1 MAYVQNKEL
10 KTRIALKYDSYA
22 AWTTNNPVLLK
33 GEVAIATIDSG
44 ASVATKAGR
53 EMQDLPNVVLKVGNG
68 SAHYNDLPFVSA
80 LAADVYDWAK
90 AAVKPSYAAT
100 EITGLKEYVE
110 GISDIDT
117 DTQYRIVPV
126 EGAVYK
132 YQLESKSLTGEWTP
146 VAENGL
152 IDISAANTR
161 LTAVEDILAKAGLGA
176 DGKDVASMIQA
187 AIQALDSE
195 KSQAAGA
202 DGLALSISQVDGVIT
217 GISGSIAA
225 ETYDA
230 YGAAKAVQGETTHTV
245 AEAYAL
251 ADAAQTADE
260 VAAAVQAEANARD
273 AAIKALDFAG
283 VSGSQAAG
291 TSVSFVSSVSEAD
304 GIVSA
309 SLGTLKFAGTY
320 NPSEIKEEANYIATM
335 KNVTDAVA
343 NLAGAM
349 HFEGVVAFN
358 PADYVKET
366 HGEYAAGDV
375 VMFAGGEEGQY
386 IEYVFD
392 GTKFIQLGDE
402 SLAGRLIAA
411 LDMPQMNVA
420 AGETVKFI
428 AQNDGKVSAEK
439 QSIQITEA
447 QVDGLVDDLAAKAT
461 NADLEAAG
469 RKITALEE
477 AVKDIA
483 GVEGDGS
490 TIVSIPKQIENAINN
505 LDKADTAVEGQ
516 YVSAVSEADGIIT
529 VTRAALPTIPNV
541 EVAQGDVTPESG
553 EVAVVTGVE
562 VDANN
567 KHKLNVARSTAITA
581 AAVNAKIQALGS
593 SVTATTGSVLTG
605 VTQANGV
612 LTGKTEVALADVAFS
627 GNVKDLVQTA
637 ETYVLF
643 NCGTSSDVI

>member
-22 AWTTNNPVLLK
+22 NWRTNNPVLLK
-33 GEVAIATIDSG
+33 GEVAIATVETGDTDQSF
-44 ASVATKAGR
+44 TN
-53 EMQDLPNVVLKVGNG
+53 LPNTVIKVGNG
-68 SAHYNDLPFVSA
+68 SAHYNDLPFLSA
-80 LAADVYDWAK
+80 LAADVHSWAK
-90 AAVKPSYAAT
+90 AAVKPSYEAK
-100 EITGLKEYVE
+100 EIVGLQDYIEK
-110 GISDIDT
+110 ISDIDT

-126 EGAVYK
+126 EGATYK
-132 YQLESKSLTGEWTP
+132 YQLESKSLTGAWTP

-152 IDISAANTR
+152 IDISDADKR
-161 LTAVEDILAKAGLGA
+161 LDNVEAILAKAGLGA
-176 DGKDVASMIQA
+176 DGKDVAAMIA
-187 AIQALDSE
+187 EAIAGLDSE

-202 DGLALSISQVDGVIT
+202 DGLALNVKIENGLLTSV
-217 GISGSIAA
+217 SGSIAA
-225 ETYDA
+225 NTYDA

-273 AAIKALDFAG
+273 AAIKALDYAAYEAG
-283 VSGSQAAG
+283 SATGA
-291 TSVSFVSSVSEAD
+291 TISFVGEISETD
-304 GIVSA
+304 GIIA
-309 SLGTLKFAGTY
+309 ATKRDLKFQTAY
-320 NPSEIKEEANYIATM
+320 DPENNKAATM
-335 KNVTDAVA
+335 ADVTSAVA
-343 NLAGAM
+343 DLNGAM
-349 HFEGVVAFN
+349 HFEGVVTFN

-375 VMFAGGEEGQY
+375 VMFAGGETGQY

-411 LDMPQMNVA
+411 LDMTQMDVA
-420 AGETVKFI
+420 AGETIKFI

-447 QVDGLVDDLAAKAT
+447 QVTGLVDDLAAKAT

-477 AVKDIA
+477 AVKDIT
-483 GVEGDGS
+483 GIEGDGE
-490 TIVSIPKQIENAINN
+490 IVPVGTQITNAINA
-505 LDKADTAVEGQ
+505 LDKADAAVEGQ
-516 YVSAVSEADGIIT
+516 YVSAVSQADGVIT

-541 EVAQGDVTPESG
+541 EVDQGTVTPQSG

-581 AAVNAKIQALGS
+581 AAVNAKIQALDATIATS
-593 SVTATTGSVLTG
+593 SNKHVLTG
-605 VTQANGV
+605 ITETDGV
-612 LTGKTEVALADVAFS
+612 LTGKTEVALADIAFS

-643 NCGTSSDVI
+643 NCGTSSDVIDAPAQ

>member
-22 AWTTNNPVLLK
+22 NWRTNNPLLLK
-33 GEVAIATIDSG
+33 GEIAIATIDSG
-44 ASVATKAGR
+44 ASVATKEGR

-100 EITGLKEYVE
+100 EIIGLKEYVE

-126 EGAVYK
+126 EGATYK
-132 YQLESKSLTGEWTP
+132 YQLQSKTLTGDWAD

-152 IDISAANTR
+152 IDISDADKR
-161 LTAVEDILAKAGLGA
+161 LDNVEAILASAGLGGTN
-176 DGKDVASMIQA
+176 GKDVATMIA
-187 AIQALDSE
+187 EAIAGLDSE
-195 KSQAAGA
+195 KSQTAGA
-202 DGLALSISQVDGVIT
+202 DGLALNVKIENGLLTSV
-217 GISGSIAA
+217 SGSIAA

-251 ADAAQTADE
+251 ADAAQTAEE

-273 AAIKALDFAG
+273 AAIKALDYTAYEAG
-283 VSGSQAAG
+283 SATG
-291 TSVSFVSSVSEAD
+291 TTISFVGEISETD
-304 GIVSA
+304 GIIA
-309 SLGTLKFAGTY
+309 ATKRDLKFQSAY
-320 NPSEIKEEANYIATM
+320 DPENNKAATM
-335 KNVTDAVA
+335 ADVTSAVA
-343 NLAGAM
+343 DLNGAM
-349 HFEGVVAFN
+349 HFEGVVTFN

-375 VMFAGGEEGQY
+375 VMFAGGEVGQY

-411 LDMPQMNVA
+411 LDMPQMDVA
-420 AGETVKFI
+420 AGETIKLI
-428 AQNDGKVSAEK
+428 AQNDGTVSAEK

-447 QVDGLVDDLAAKAT
+447 QVTGLEADLASKAT
-461 NADLEAAG
+461 NDALSAVDGRLAQAETAIKNLGGGTAGSVQDQINEAIKGLDSEAAAQTG
-469 RKITALEE
+469 KYVAS
-477 AVKDIA
+477 VKLTD
-483 GVEGDGS
+483 GV
-490 TIVSIPKQIENAINN
+490 
-505 LDKADTAVEGQ
+505 
-516 YVSAVSEADGIIT
+516 VSATYGDVP
-529 VTRAALPTIPNV
+529 VIPDV
-541 EVAQGDVTPESG
+541 EVAQGAVTSESG

-567 KHKLNVARSTAITA
+567 KHKLNVTRATAITA
-581 AAVNAKIQALGS
+581 AGVDAKIQDLDATIATS
-593 SVTATTGSVLTG
+593 SNKHVLTG
-605 VTQANGV
+605 ITETDGV

-643 NCGTSSDVI
+643 NCGTSSDVIDAPAQ

>member
-126 EGAVYK
+126 EDAVYK

-225 ETYDA
+225 NTYDA

-260 VAAAVQAEANARD
+260 VAAAVKKEEDARKAAIEALDYNAYEAGSATGATISFVGEISEANGIISATKRD
-273 AAIKALDFAG
+273 
-283 VSGSQAAG
+283 
-291 TSVSFVSSVSEAD
+291 
-304 GIVSA
+304 
-309 SLGTLKFAGTY
+309 LKFQTAY
-320 NPSEIKEEANYIATM
+320 DPENNKAATM
-335 KNVTDAVA
+335 ADVTSAVA
-343 NLAGAM
+343 DLNGAM
-349 HFEGVVAFN
+349 HFEGVVTFN

-375 VMFAGGEEGQY
+375 VMFAGGEAGQY

-392 GTKFIQLGDE
+392 GSKFIQLGDE

-411 LDMPQMNVA
+411 LDMPQMDVA
-420 AGETVKFI
+420 ASETVKFI
-428 AQNDGKVSAEK
+428 AQNDGTVSAEK
-439 QSIQITEA
+439 QSIQINEA
-447 QVDGLVDDLAAKAT
+447 QVTGLVDDLASKAT
-461 NADLEAAG
+461 NEALKAATDD
-469 RKITALEE
+469 IAALQE
-477 AVKDIA
+477 AVTNL
-483 GVEGDGS
+483 GGGTNGS
-490 TIVSIPKQIENAINN
+490 VADQITTAINN
-505 LDKADTAVEGQ
+505 LDKADTAVAGK
-516 YVSAVSEADGIIT
+516 YVSAVSQENGIIT
-529 VTRAALPTIPNV
+529 VTRADLPAIPDV
-541 EVAQGDVTPESG
+541 EVAQGAVSPESG

-567 KHKLNVARSTAITA
+567 KHKLNIARSTAITA
-581 AAVNAKIQALGS
+581 AAVNAKIQALDATIATS
-593 SVTATTGSVLTG
+593 SNKHVLTG
-605 VTQANGV
+605 ITETDGV

-643 NCGTSSDVI
+643 NCGTSSDVIDAPAQ

>member
-22 AWTTNNPVLLK
+22 NWRTNNPVLLK
-33 GEVAIATIDSG
+33 GEVAIATVETGDTDQSF
-44 ASVATKAGR
+44 TN
-53 EMQDLPNVVLKVGNG
+53 LPNTVIKVGNG
-68 SAHYNDLPFVSA
+68 SAHYNDLPFLSA
-80 LAADVYDWAK
+80 LAADVHSWAK

-126 EGAVYK
+126 EGATYQ
-132 YQLESKSLTGEWTP
+132 YQLQSKTLTGDWAN

-152 IDISAANTR
+152 IDISDADKR
-161 LTAVEDILAKAGLGA
+161 LDNVEAILAKAGLGA
-176 DGKDVASMIQA
+176 DGKDVAAMIA
-187 AIQALDSE
+187 DAIAGLDSE
-195 KSQAAGA
+195 KGQTAGA
-202 DGLALSISQVDGVIT
+202 DGLALNVKIENGLLTSV
-217 GISGSIAA
+217 SGSIAA

-230 YGAAKAVQGETTHTV
+230 YGAAAAVQGETTHTV

-251 ADAAQTADE
+251 ADAAQTAEE

-273 AAIKALDFAG
+273 AAIKALDYAAYEAG
-283 VSGSQAAG
+283 SATGA
-291 TSVSFVSSVSEAD
+291 TISFVGEISETD
-304 GIVSA
+304 GIIA
-309 SLGTLKFAGTY
+309 ATKRDLKFQTAY
-320 NPSEIKEEANYIATM
+320 DPENNKAATM
-335 KNVTDAVA
+335 ADVTSAVA
-343 NLAGAM
+343 DLNGAM
-349 HFEGVVAFN
+349 HFEGVVTFN
-358 PADYVKET
+358 PADYVEAT
-366 HGEYAAGDV
+366 HGKYAAGDV
-375 VMFAGGEEGQY
+375 VMFAGGETGQY

-411 LDMPQMNVA
+411 LDMTQMDVA
-420 AGETVKFI
+420 ASETVKLI

-447 QVDGLVDDLAAKAT
+447 QVTGLVDDLASKAT
-461 NADLEAAG
+461 NTALKDATD
-469 RKITALEE
+469 KIAALEE
-477 AVKDIA
+477 VVKDIT
-483 GVEGDGS
+483 GVEGDGEV
-490 TIVSIPKQIENAINN
+490 VSVGKQIENAINA
-505 LDKADTAVEGQ
+505 LDKADAAVEGQ
-516 YVSAVSEADGIIT
+516 YVSAVSQADGVIT

-541 EVAQGDVTPESG
+541 EVAQGEVTIQSG

-567 KHKLNVARSTAITA
+567 KHKLNVTRSTAITA
-581 AAVNAKIQALGS
+581 AAVNGLIQALDADKDVS
-593 SVTATTGSVLTG
+593 SAKHVMTGITEIDG
-605 VTQANGV
+605 VITSID
-612 LTGKTEVALADVAFS
+612 EVALADVAFS

>member
-1 MAYVQNKEL
+1 MAAYTENKKL
-10 KTRIALKYDSYA
+10 NTRIALKYDSYA
-22 AWTTNNPVLLK
+22 AWTSNNPVLLK
-33 GEVAIATIDSG
+33 GEVAIATVETGDKDQSF
-44 ASVATKAGR
+44 TN
-53 EMQDLPNVVLKVGNG
+53 LPNTVIKVGNG
-68 SAHYNDLPFVSA
+68 SAHYNDLPFLSA
-80 LAADVYDWAK
+80 LAADVHSWAK

-100 EITGLKEYVE
+100 EITGLQEFVE

-132 YQLESKSLTGEWTP
+132 YQLQSKTLTGDWAN

-152 IDISAANTR
+152 IDISAADKR
-161 LTAVEDILAKAGLGA
+161 LDDVEAILAKAGLGT
-176 DGKDVASMIQA
+176 DGKDVASMIADAIA
-187 AIQALDSE
+187 ALSST
-195 KSQAAGA
+195 KSQTAGA
-202 DGLALSISQVDGVIT
+202 DGLALEIVQENGLIKS
-217 GISGSIAA
+217 ISGSIAA
-225 ETYDA
+225 NTYDA
-230 YGAAKAVQGETTHTV
+230 YGAAKAIQGETTHTV

-251 ADAAQTADE
+251 ADAAQTAEE

-273 AAIKALDFAG
+273 AAIQALDYTAYEAG
-283 VSGSQAAG
+283 SATGA
-291 TSVSFVSSVSEAD
+291 TISFVGEISEAD
-304 GIVSA
+304 GIIA
-309 SLGTLKFAGTY
+309 ATKRDLKFQTAY
-320 NPSEIKEEANYIATM
+320 DPENNKAATM
-335 KNVTDAVA
+335 ADVTSAVA
-343 NLAGAM
+343 DLNGAM
-349 HFEGVVAFN
+349 HFEGVVTFN

-375 VMFAGGEEGQY
+375 VMFAGGETGQY

-411 LDMPQMNVA
+411 LDMTQMDVA

-447 QVDGLVDDLAAKAT
+447 QVTGLVDDLAAKAT

-477 AVKDIA
+477 AVKDIT
-483 GVEGDGS
+483 GIEGDGE
-490 TIVSIPKQIENAINN
+490 IVPVGTQITNAINA
-505 LDKADTAVEGQ
+505 LDKADTAVEGK
-516 YVSAVSEADGIIT
+516 YVSAVSQADGVIT
-529 VTRAALPTIPNV
+529 VTRADLPTIPDV
-541 EVAQGDVTPESG
+541 EVAQGAVTSESG

-567 KHKLNVARSTAITA
+567 KHKLNVARATAITA
-581 AAVNAKIQALGS
+581 AGVDAKIQALDATIAAS
-593 SVTATTGSVLTG
+593 SNKHVLTG
-605 VTQANGV
+605 ITETDGV

-627 GNVKDLVQTA
+627 GNVKDLVQTT

>member
-126 EGAVYK
+126 EGATYK

-161 LTAVEDILAKAGLGA
+161 LTAVEDILAKAGLGT
-176 DGKDVASMIQA
+176 DGKDVAAMIQA

-439 QSIQITEA
+439 QSIQITED
-447 QVDGLVDDLAAKAT
+447 QVDGLVADLASKAT
-461 NADLEAAG
+461 NEALKAATDDIADLQEA
-469 RKITALEE
+469 I
-477 AVKDIA
+477 KDIT
-483 GVEGDGS
+483 GVEGDGPI
-490 TIVSIPKQIENAINN
+490 TSIPELIDGAIQR

-516 YVSAVSEADGIIT
+516 YVSAVSETDGIIT
-529 VTRAALPTIPNV
+529 VTRAALPVIPDV
-541 EVAQGDVTPESG
+541 EVAQGAVSPESG

>member
-260 VAAAVQAEANARD
+260 VAAAVKVEEDARKAAIEALDYNAYEAGSATGATISFVGEISEANGIISATKRD
-273 AAIKALDFAG
+273 
-283 VSGSQAAG
+283 
-291 TSVSFVSSVSEAD
+291 
-304 GIVSA
+304 
-309 SLGTLKFAGTY
+309 LKFQTAYDPENNKAAT
-320 NPSEIKEEANYIATM
+320 IAD
-335 KNVTDAVA
+335 VTSAVA
-343 NLAGAM
+343 DLNGAM
-349 HFEGVVAFN
+349 HFEGVVTFN
-358 PADYVKET
+358 PVDYVKET
-366 HGEYAAGDV
+366 HGEYNPGDV
-375 VMFAGGEEGQY
+375 VMFAGGEAGQY

-392 GTKFIQLGDE
+392 GSKFIQLGDE

-411 LDMPQMNVA
+411 LDMPQMDVA
-420 AGETVKFI
+420 ASETVKFI

-439 QSIQITEA
+439 QSIQIAESQVTGLEA
-447 QVDGLVDDLAAKAT
+447 DLASKAT
-461 NADLEAAG
+461 NDALSAVDGRLAQAETAIKNLGGGTTGSVQDQINEAIKGLDSEAAAQTG
-469 RKITALEE
+469 KYVAS
-477 AVKDIA
+477 VKLTD
-483 GVEGDGS
+483 GV
-490 TIVSIPKQIENAINN
+490 
-505 LDKADTAVEGQ
+505 
-516 YVSAVSEADGIIT
+516 VSATYGDVP
-529 VTRAALPTIPNV
+529 VIPDV
-541 EVAQGDVTPESG
+541 EVVQGAVTPESG

-562 VDANN
+562 VDADN

-581 AAVNAKIQALGS
+581 AAVNAKIQALDATIATS
-593 SVTATTGSVLTG
+593 SNKHVLTG
-605 VTQANGV
+605 ITETDGV
-612 LTGKTEVALADVAFS
+612 LTSKTEVALADVAFS

-643 NCGTSSDVI
+643 NCGTSSDVIDAPAQ

>member
-22 AWTTNNPVLLK
+22 QWTTNNPVLLK

-126 EGAVYK
+126 EGATYK
-132 YQLESKSLTGEWTP
+132 YQLQSKTLTGDWTN

-152 IDISAANTR
+152 IDISGANTR

-176 DGKDVASMIQA
+176 DGKDVAEMIA
-187 AIQALDSE
+187 DAIAGLVSE

-202 DGLALSISQVDGVIT
+202 DGLALSISQANGVIT

-225 ETYDA
+225 NTYDA
-230 YGAAKAVQGETTHTV
+230 YGAAAAVQGETTHTV

-260 VAAAVQAEANARD
+260 VAAAVKKEEDARKAAIEALDYNAYEAGSATGATISFVGEISEANGIISATKRD
-273 AAIKALDFAG
+273 
-283 VSGSQAAG
+283 
-291 TSVSFVSSVSEAD
+291 
-304 GIVSA
+304 
-309 SLGTLKFAGTY
+309 LKFQTAY
-320 NPSEIKEEANYIATM
+320 DPENNKAATM
-335 KNVTDAVA
+335 ADVTSAVA
-343 NLAGAM
+343 DLNGAM
-349 HFEGVVAFN
+349 HFEGIVTFN
-358 PADYVKET
+358 PADYVEAT
-366 HGEYAAGDV
+366 HGKYAAGDV
-375 VMFAGGEEGQY
+375 VMFAGGETGQY

-392 GTKFIQLGDE
+392 GSKFIQLGDE

-411 LDMPQMNVA
+411 LDMTQMDVA
-420 AGETVKFI
+420 ASETVKFI

-447 QVDGLVDDLAAKAT
+447 QVTGLVDDLASKAT
-461 NADLEAAG
+461 NTALKNATD
-469 RKITALEE
+469 KIAALEE
-477 AVKDIA
+477 VVKDIT
-483 GVEGDGS
+483 GVEGDGEV
-490 TIVSIPKQIENAINN
+490 VSVGKQIENAINA
-505 LDKADTAVEGQ
+505 LDKADAAVEGQ
-516 YVSAVSEADGIIT
+516 YVSAVSQADGVIT

-541 EVAQGDVTPESG
+541 EVAQGTVTPESG
-553 EVAVVTGVE
+553 EVAVVTSVE

-612 LTGKTEVALADVAFS
+612 LTGKTEVVLADVAFS
-627 GNVKDLVQTA
+627 GNVKDLVQTDN
-637 ETYVLF
+637 TYVLF

>member
-225 ETYDA
+225 NTYDA

-260 VAAAVQAEANARD
+260 VAAAVKKEEDARKAAIEALDYNAYEAGSASGATISFVGEISEANGIISATKRD
-273 AAIKALDFAG
+273 LVFNTAYDPSTNKA
-283 VSGSQAAG
+283 
-291 TSVSFVSSVSEAD
+291 
-304 GIVSA
+304 
-309 SLGTLKFAGTY
+309 
-320 NPSEIKEEANYIATM
+320 ATM
-335 KNVTDAVA
+335 TDVTNAVA
-343 NLAGAM
+343 DLAGAM
-349 HFEGVVAFN
+349 HFEGVVEGDSLEA
-358 PADYVKET
+358 AIAASGKTYV
-366 HGEYAAGDV
+366 AGDIV
-375 VMFAGGEEGQY
+375 IYG
-386 IEYVFD
+386 IREYVFD
-392 GTKFIQLGDE
+392 GSKWVELGDE
-402 SLAGRLIAA
+402 GAMAAAIKA
-411 LDMPQMNVA
+411 LDMPQMDVA
-420 AGETVKFI
+420 ASETVKFI
-428 AQNDGKVSAEK
+428 AQNDGTVSAEK
-439 QSIQITEA
+439 QSIQINEA
-447 QVDGLVDDLAAKAT
+447 QVTGLVDDLASKAT

-469 RKITALEE
+469 KKITALEE
-477 AVKDIA
+477 AVKDIT
-483 GVEGDGS
+483 GIEGDGEIVPIS
-490 TIVSIPKQIENAINN
+490 TQITNAINA
-505 LDKADTAVEGQ
+505 LDKADAAVEGQ
-516 YVSAVSEADGIIT
+516 YVSAVSQTDGVIT

-581 AAVNAKIQALGS
+581 AAVNAKIQALDATIATS
-593 SVTATTGSVLTG
+593 SNKHVLTG
-605 VTQANGV
+605 ITETDGV

-643 NCGTSSDVI
+643 NCGTSSDVIDAPAQ

>member
-100 EITGLKEYVE
+100 EITGLQEFVE

-132 YQLESKSLTGEWTP
+132 YQLQSKTLTGDWAN

-195 KSQAAGA
+195 KSQTAGA

-225 ETYDA
+225 NTYDA
-230 YGAAKAVQGETTHTV
+230 YGAAAAVQGETTHTV

-260 VAAAVQAEANARD
+260 VAAAVKKEEDARKAAIEALDYNAYEAGSATGATISFVGEISEANGIISATKRD
-273 AAIKALDFAG
+273 
-283 VSGSQAAG
+283 
-291 TSVSFVSSVSEAD
+291 
-304 GIVSA
+304 
-309 SLGTLKFAGTY
+309 LKFQTAY
-320 NPSEIKEEANYIATM
+320 DPENNKAATM
-335 KNVTDAVA
+335 ADVTSAVA
-343 NLAGAM
+343 DLNGAM
-349 HFEGVVAFN
+349 HFEGVVSFN
-358 PADYVKET
+358 PADYVEAT
-366 HGEYAAGDV
+366 HGKYAAGDV
-375 VMFAGGEEGQY
+375 VMFAGGETGQY

-392 GTKFIQLGDE
+392 GSKFIQLGDE

-411 LDMPQMNVA
+411 LDMTQMDVA
-420 AGETVKFI
+420 ASETIKLI

-447 QVDGLVDDLAAKAT
+447 QVTGLVDDLASKAT
-461 NADLEAAG
+461 NAALKDATD
-469 RKITALEE
+469 KIATLEE
-477 AVKDIA
+477 VIKDIT
-483 GVEGDGS
+483 GVEGDGEV
-490 TIVSIPKQIENAINN
+490 VSVGDQITNAINA
-505 LDKADTAVEGQ
+505 LDKADAAVEGQ
-516 YVSAVSEADGIIT
+516 YVSAVSQADGVIT

-541 EVAQGDVTPESG
+541 EVAQGAVTPESG

-581 AAVNAKIQALGS
+581 AAVNAKIQALDATIATS
-593 SVTATTGSVLTG
+593 SNKHVLTG
-605 VTQANGV
+605 ITETDGV

-627 GNVKDLVQTA
+627 GDVKDLVQTA